1 MINRWNEFCAQIQ
14 ATDEKVNEFIETA
27 GLSSLQLKK
36 LQKFTSE
43 WNKTKNLA
51 NDFDKF
57 ISPVDPIK
65 VESPFDQEDFRYIWK
80 TWKEY
85 LSEQH
90 GILTRSR
97 SEQMA
102 LDYLA
107 EISENNVD
115 VAIYYLRFAM
125 AHRYRKFFIVTEQAK
140 STPDKIDKDG
150 SSWENH

>member
-1 MINRWNEFCAQIQ
+1 MINRWNEYCAQLESSDIKLQ
-14 ATDEKVNEFIETA
+14 DFIETA

-90 GILTRSR
+90 GILMRSR
-97 SEQMA
+97 REQMA

-115 VAIYYLRFAM
+115 VAINYLRFAM
-125 AHRYRKFFIVTEQAK
+125 AHGYRKFFIVDDKAK
-140 STPDKIDKDG
+140 STPEKIDKDG
-150 SSWENH
+150 SNW

>member
-1 MINRWNEFCAQIQ
+1 MINRWNEYCAQLEASDQ
-14 ATDEKVNEFIETA
+14 KLQEFIESS

-36 LQKFTSE
+36 LQKFTCE

-51 NDFDKF
+51 EDFDRF

-90 GILTRSR
+90 GILIRTRR
-97 SEQMA
+97 EQMS

-107 EISENNVD
+107 EISENNPD
-115 VAIYYLRFAM
+115 VAINYLRFAM
-125 AHRYRKFFIVTEQAK
+125 AHGYRKFFIVTEQTK
-140 STPDKIDKDG
+140 RTPEKLDKDG
-150 SSWENH
+150 SDW